1 MLLEGHYL
9 FDVVD
14 YDNDLSGYRLV
25 ILPDNV
31 KIDHILRKKLDAFLE
46 NGGKILATGASATEN
61 GAFAYDFGAEYKG
74 ARELSPIYL
83 TPEAFDKIDRT
94 GYVLYAPSERIA
106 LTDGKMLASLNEP
119 YFNRTAEHFCSHLHA
134 PEKYSDA
141 EAGIV
146 AGKDGVYI
154 ASRIFR
160 EYAKIG
166 CLAAKQFVHGAI
178 EYLIGDTKR
187 VKLGNYPPA
196 GIVTVMKQERE
207 NRSVLHL
214 IYAQK
219 SCKGEN
225 KIEVIEECPTLYR
238 IPVTFRTDGKT
249 VKSVT
254 VEPGGTVLP
263 FTDNGDG
270 TISFEIPQVEI
281 HAMTV
286 ISYC

>member
-1 MLLEGHYL
+1 
-9 FDVVD
+9 
-14 YDNDLSGYRLV
+14 
-25 ILPDNV
+25 
-31 KIDHILRKKLDAFLE
+31 
-46 NGGKILATGASATEN
+46 
-61 GAFAYDFGAEYKG
+61 
-74 ARELSPIYL
+74 
-83 TPEAFDKIDRT
+83 
-94 GYVLYAPSERIA
+94 
-106 LTDGKMLASLNEP
+106 
-119 YFNRTAEHFCSHLHA
+119 
-134 PEKYSDA
+134 
-141 EAGIV
+141 
-146 AGKDGVYI
+146 
-154 ASRIFR
+154 
-160 EYAKIG
+160 
-166 CLAAKQFVHGAI
+166 
-178 EYLIGDTKR
+178 
-187 VKLGNYPPA
+187 
-196 GIVTVMKQERE
+196 VMKQERE